1 MHIGTMIEVY
11 LLENPTSPAKKTQ
24 VKWHIDD
31 VKLKCNFYNE
41 IWINLD
47 WINLDCHDMIMTK

>member
-1 MHIGTMIEVY
+1 MQLQCDQINAYIGTMIEVY

-31 VKLKCNFYNE
+31 VKLNCNFT
-41 IWINLD
+41 
-47 WINLDCHDMIMTK
+47 MRFG